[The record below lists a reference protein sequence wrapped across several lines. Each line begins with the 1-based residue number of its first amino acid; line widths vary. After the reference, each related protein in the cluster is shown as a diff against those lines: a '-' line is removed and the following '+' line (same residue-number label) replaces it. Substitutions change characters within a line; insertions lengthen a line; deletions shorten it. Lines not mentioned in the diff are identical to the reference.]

1 MHSIQQIVNL
11 LLDYTYN
18 EIPYFL
24 ITWKLKLYLNNL
36 YSYINGFDVEYD
48 MKFKACLLTLD
59 GLLNSSHKFFNTH
72 V

>member
-1 MHSIQQIVNL
+1 M
-11 LLDYTYN
+11 
-18 EIPYFL
+18 
-24 ITWKLKLYLNNL
+24 
-36 YSYINGFDVEYD
+36 NGFDVEYY

>member
-1 MHSIQQIVNL
+1 MHSIQQIGNL
-11 LLDYTYN
+11 LLNSTYN
-18 EIPYFL
+18 EVPYFL
-24 ITWKLKLYLNNL
+24 IKWIELYLNNL
-36 YSYINGFDVEYD
+36 YSYMNGFEVEYG